1 MLVLLLLRVK
11 SAAVRTVRTG
21 SVSISR
27 QTDRTSQVVEQY
39 QKKNTQTRFQQVALL
54 TSAVLHHFPCWLRA
68 RGLWAGLYLPLPP
81 GSSELPLIMQSSCN
95 SIDPLGWSDPQ
106 IGNTLCWLTYQDIQN
121 EWLKLFQGSRDIKIP
136 PSFPSLLKYSQW
148 DLAFAVTDD
157 KRLSSLPVWFIERK
171 YSKCVWFVWVAEH
184 LLSKDFNWVSAS
196 SGVFFYFFSTCSCC
210 NLFILTVSS

>member
-1 MLVLLLLRVK
+1 M
-11 SAAVRTVRTG
+11 
-21 SVSISR
+21 
-27 QTDRTSQVVEQY
+27 EQY

-54 TSAVLHHFPCWLRA
+54 TSAVLHHFPCWLPA

-157 KRLSSLPVWFIERK
+157 KKAFQSPCLIYWEEIQQVCLVCLGGWTSVVQGFQLSFCQLRCFLLLLLNLLVLQSLYINRK
-171 YSKCVWFVWVAEH
+171 
-184 LLSKDFNWVSAS
+184 
-196 SGVFFYFFSTCSCC
+196 
-210 NLFILTVSS
+210 